1 MVSLP
6 VSPYCEL
13 ARWTLDRLGVAYTEE
28 CHAPVFHLW
37 PARRHGGGGVVP
49 VLDIGGTSLTD
60 ARQVVDF
67 YEWRAPDA
75 LRLYPLDPGER
86 AKARQLFDD
95 LFDRLGVAVRA
106 WAYAYMLPRRE
117 STARAWSH
125 RAPLL
130 ERWLVP
136 VAYPLLAA
144 LVRRD
149 LRLRTDTIP
158 EQRDVIDAF
167 LARLEERLGD
177 GRPYLLGDRLTAP
190 DLALAALIAPAVL
203 PPEYEGPLPALD
215 ELPEP
220 MRRDVEAVRAHP
232 VGQFTRR
239 LYREER
245 GRHPIVGDREGPA
258 SDA

>member
-1 MVSLP
+1 MTPPSPDHPHMVSVP

-13 ARWTLDRLGVAYTEE
+13 ARWTLERLGVAYTED

-60 ARQVVDF
+60 ARQVVEYFDQRTP
-67 YEWRAPDA
+67 EA
-75 LRLYPLDPGER
+75 LRLYPPDPGEKAV
-86 AKARQLFDD
+86 AKQLFDEF
-95 LFDRLGVAVRA
+95 FDRLGVAVRA

-117 STARAWSH
+117 STARVWIH

-130 ERWLVP
+130 ERRLVP
-136 VAYPLLAA
+136 VAYPLIAA
-144 LVRRD
+144 LVQRD
-149 LRLRTDTIP
+149 LRLRTDSIP
-158 EQRDVIDAF
+158 EQRGIIDVS
-167 LARLEERLGD
+167 LARLEGRLRD
-177 GRPYLLGDRLTAP
+177 GRQYLLGDRLTAA

-203 PPEYEGPLPALD
+203 PPEYGGPLPAFD

-220 MRRDVEAVRAHP
+220 MRREVESLRAHP
-232 VGQFTRR
+232 AGQLALR

-245 GRHPIVGDREGPA
+245 GRVVT
-258 SDA
+258 

>member
-1 MVSLP
+1 MPSWEHPHMVSIS

-13 ARWTLDRLGVAYTEE
+13 ARWTLDRLGLTYTEE
-28 CHAPVFHLW
+28 CHAPVLHLW

-49 VLDIGGTSLTD
+49 VLDVGETSLTD
-60 ARQVVDF
+60 ARQVVD
-67 YEWRAPDA
+67 YCEQRAPDA
-75 LRLYPLDPGER
+75 LRLFPADPGER
-86 AKARQLFDD
+86 AEARQLFDD

-106 WAYAYMLPRRE
+106 WAYAYMLPQRE
-117 STARAWSH
+117 STASAWVY

-149 LRLRTDTIP
+149 LRLRTDSIP
-158 EQRDVIDAF
+158 KQWEVINAF

-177 GRPYLLGDRLTAP
+177 GRRYLLGDRLAAP

-203 PPEYEGPLPALD
+203 PPEYKGPLPALD
-215 ELPEP
+215 ELPGP
-220 MRRDVEAVRAHP
+220 MRRDVEHLRAHP
-232 VGQFTRR
+232 VGQLTLR

-245 GRHPIVGDREGPA
+245 G
-258 SDA
+258 